1 MGLFVNNGTLPGG
14 VTVNNVYMTFSDFPV
29 YIMPKGK
36 GQYDIHGFYSV
47 YPDETSPRTVRDT
60 SIEFVVPVTDVSASL
75 HSMLYAQLKTLY
87 PDSTNML

>member
-1 MGLFVNNGTLPGG
+1 MFVNNGTLPGG
-14 VTVNNVYMTFSDFPV
+14 VTVNNVYMTFSDFPI

-36 GQYDIHGFYSV
+36 GQYDIRGFYSI

-60 SIEFVVPVTDVSASL
+60 SIEFVVPVTDVSTSL

-87 PDSTNML
+87 PDSTNIL

>member
-36 GQYDIHGFYSV
+36 GQYDIRGFYSV
-47 YPDETSPRTVRDT
+47 YPNETTERTKRDT
-60 SIEFVVPVTDVSASL
+60 GIEIVAQVTDVSKSL
-75 HSMLYAQLKTLY
+75 HSMLYTQLKTLY
-87 PDSTNML
+87 PDSTNIL